1 MLLSSLKVALIVV
14 AWIAL
19 PFVAEA
25 QSGPADNQPTGDVWI
40 SPRAQYL
47 YRPRSG
53 VTTSAKPE
61 LLLGDVWF
69 TPNDA
74 DGNDGRKAPQDK
86 STETAVV
93 KDVDHSK

>member
-1 MLLSSLKVALIVV
+1 VEGHRNEHRVSDAVG
-14 AWIAL
+14 IAAIGHR
-19 PFVAEA
+19 VGKA
-25 QSGPADNQPTGDVWI
+25 
-40 SPRAQYL
+40 
-47 YRPRSG
+47 PRSG

-93 KDVDHSK
+93 EDVDHPK

>member
-19 PFVAEA
+19 PLVAEA
-25 QSGPADNQPTGDVWI
+25 QSGPEDNPPTGDVWI
-40 SPRAQYL
+40 TPQAQYL

-53 VTTSAKPE
+53 VATSAKPE
-61 LLLGDVWF
+61 LLLGDVWV

-74 DGNDGRKAPQDK
+74 GNDGRKAPQDK

-93 KDVDHSK
+93 EDVDHPK